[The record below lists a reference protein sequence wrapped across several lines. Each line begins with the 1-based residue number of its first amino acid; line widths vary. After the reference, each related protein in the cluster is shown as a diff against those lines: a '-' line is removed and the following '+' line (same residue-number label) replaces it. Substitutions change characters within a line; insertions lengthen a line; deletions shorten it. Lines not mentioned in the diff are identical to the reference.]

1 MLPICIS
8 CLRCQNDVRL
18 ILCQQT
24 AVTWIQEAVFQSLLR
39 FRILL
44 GHRIGIR
51 HSCQIQPDLIAIDA
65 ILVAR
70 SAAI

>member
-8 CLRCQNDVRL
+8 CLRRQNDVRL
-18 ILCQQT
+18 VLCQQT
-24 AVTWIQEAVFQSLLR
+24 AVTGIQETVFQSLLR

-44 GHRIGIR
+44 GHRISIR

-70 SAAI
+70 SAVI